1 VPARNGDAPP
11 QVVDERCY
19 DARDGRTVGP
29 AREARPEKEWAMPRS
44 FIPLALAFMAFACTS
59 SASRAVLQAQEGGR
73 SVGLSA
79 GCNMVTLVFP
89 SGSDAAAAA
98 SAVTPPDALDTIW
111 RLDNATHS
119 FQAYATAAPAA
130 SDLRSLNP
138 LDAVFVCLHAPASI
152 TMPAASPDPSGGS
165 MSISL
170 FSGCNA
176 LGLTFPDGTTASEV
190 AEAISPAGVFESM
203 WRLDNASGVFQAYSA
218 AAPEV
223 SDLTSLQFLDA
234 AFVCVDGPASLPM
247 PALTGYAA
255 TPPAPRAA
263 GEPTCQI
270 FPSDNPWNTDVSGLP
285 VDPRSDAYIDAIGR
299 DDSAHPDFGT
309 VWEGEPNGIPYVV
322 VSGGQPRVP
331 VTFYYAEDS
340 DPGPYPIPPNA
351 PIEGGPDSTGD
362 RHVIVLDDD
371 NCMLYELWDAH
382 PINGGESWSAG
393 SGAIFDLSSNGLRPD
408 FLTSADAAGLPIF
421 PGLVRYQETVVEGVI
436 DHALRFTV
444 EDTQRAFIHPATHF
458 ASDNTDPNL
467 PPMGL
472 RLRMKADYDCSGLS
486 REVQV
491 ICAALKRYGM
501 FVADNGGN
509 WFISGAPDD
518 RWNDDDLADLG
529 EITGDAFEVVDT
541 GEPIVTE

>member
-1 VPARNGDAPP
+1 
-11 QVVDERCY
+11 
-19 DARDGRTVGP
+19 
-29 AREARPEKEWAMPRS
+29 
-44 FIPLALAFMAFACTS
+44 
-59 SASRAVLQAQEGGR
+59 
-73 SVGLSA
+73 
-79 GCNMVTLVFP
+79 
-89 SGSDAAAAA
+89 
-98 SAVTPPDALDTIW
+98 
-111 RLDNATHS
+111 
-119 FQAYATAAPAA
+119 
-130 SDLRSLNP
+130 
-138 LDAVFVCLHAPASI
+138 
-152 TMPAASPDPSGGS
+152 
-165 MSISL
+165 
-170 FSGCNA
+170 
-176 LGLTFPDGTTASEV
+176 
-190 AEAISPAGVFESM
+190 
-203 WRLDNASGVFQAYSA
+203 
-218 AAPEV
+218 
-223 SDLTSLQFLDA
+223 
-234 AFVCVDGPASLPM
+234 M
-247 PALTGYAA
+247 PALMGYAA
-255 TPPAPRAA
+255 TAPAPRAA

-299 DDSAHPDFGT
+299 DDSVHPDFGT
-309 VWEGEPNGIPYVV
+309 VWEGAPNGIPYVV
-322 VSGGQPRVP
+322 VSAGQPRVP
-331 VTFYYAEDS
+331 LTFDYAEDS
-340 DPGPYPIPPNA
+340 DPGPYPIPPDA

-382 PINGGESWSAG
+382 PINGGESWTAG

-486 REVQV
+486 HEVQV

-518 RWNDDDLADLG
+518 RWNDDDLADLR
-529 EITGDAFEVVDT
+529 EITGNAFEVVDT